1 MSKETENKLD
11 ESENSNITNKNNKIG
26 ECTWNGIYFCCEIFL
41 N

>member
-26 ECTWNGIYFCCEIFL
+26 EWTWNGICFSCEILL